1 MQHARSRSSRVPEQ
15 ASWFAADHLLQHLFV
30 KRQIGDYP
38 AQRRILHLKLPQ
50 ILTSDGIK
58 PPYAPLGRALQR
70 CGNDHHCAN
79 SFRTAPLLRPGM
91 IYEKFKATE
100 QTCSFAPTRSSN
112 ESQPFEANV
121 PEGYVACV
129 SLDTDIA

>member
-1 MQHARSRSSRVPEQ
+1 MPERLGRLRGSTRGTQHARSRSSRVPEQ

-58 PPYAPLGRALQR
+58 PP
-70 CGNDHHCAN
+70 
-79 SFRTAPLLRPGM
+79 
-91 IYEKFKATE
+91 
-100 QTCSFAPTRSSN
+100 
-112 ESQPFEANV
+112 
-121 PEGYVACV
+121 
-129 SLDTDIA
+129 